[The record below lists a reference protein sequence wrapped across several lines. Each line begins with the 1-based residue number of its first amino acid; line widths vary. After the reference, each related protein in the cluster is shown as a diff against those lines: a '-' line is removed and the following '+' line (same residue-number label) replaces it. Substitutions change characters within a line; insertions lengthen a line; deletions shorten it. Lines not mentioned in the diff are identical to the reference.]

1 MLKKFSSWVERK
13 IISMEILSY
22 DPKSLKDVIDEGKL
36 ISEAGFSGAVFLHGS
51 NLIKLDQ
58 RLYHYLKINSKTFAN
73 SVFKDRYLFDKE
85 PFVAREQIE
94 YLQSKQKN
102 VRLTEFDKGIVLVKD
117 RICGVILEPHLD
129 YHDLTN
135 SKIENPRTILKIL
148 RNILAAIRE
157 LELNEISH
165 LDLAKGEKGKEPTL
179 NILHKDENIKLCDL
193 SGKYITYGDK
203 FNPQAMY
210 QEYAMVIRILLKKIK
225 DKFPNYLSLVNE
237 LGLESL
243 VNYDQAEDA
252 LDVLNEF
259 TR

>member
-1 MLKKFSSWVERK
+1 
-13 IISMEILSY
+13 MEILSY
-22 DPKSLKDVIDEGKL
+22 DPKSLKDIIDEGKL
-36 ISEAGFSGAVFLHGS
+36 ISDAGFSGAVFLHGS

-73 SVFKDRYLFDKE
+73 SVFKDLYLFDKE

-135 SKIENPRTILKIL
+135 SKIENSRTLLKIL
-148 RNILAAIRE
+148 RNVLAAIHE
-157 LELNEISH
+157 LEVNKISH

-179 NILHKDENIKLCDL
+179 NILHKGENIKLCDL
-193 SGKYITYGDK
+193 SGSFITYGNK
-203 FNPQAMY
+203 FNPREMY
-210 QEYAMVIRILLKKIK
+210 QEYASVIKILLKKMKIM
-225 DKFPNYLSLVNE
+225 FPNY
-237 LGLESL
+237 ESL
-243 VNYDQAEDA
+243 VRELQLESIINYNQANESLEV
-252 LDVLNEF
+252 LDEF

>member
-135 SKIENPRTILKIL
+135 SKVENPRTILKIL

-179 NILHKDENIKLCDL
+179 NILHKGENIKLCDL
-193 SGKYITYGDK
+193 SGSFITYGNK
-203 FNPQAMY
+203 FNPREMY
-210 QEYAMVIRILLKKIK
+210 QEYASVIKILLKKMKIM
-225 DKFPNYLSLVNE
+225 FPNY
-237 LGLESL
+237 ESL
-243 VNYDQAEDA
+243 VRELQLESIINYNQANESLEV
-252 LDVLNEF
+252 LDEF

>member
-1 MLKKFSSWVERK
+1 
-13 IISMEILSY
+13 MEILSY
-22 DPKSLKDVIDEGKL
+22 SPNSLKDTIDESVL
-36 ISEAGFSGAVFLHGS
+36 VSEAGFSGAIFLHGS
-51 NLIKLDQ
+51 TLIKLDKE
-58 RLYHYLKINSKTFAN
+58 LYHYLKINSKIFAN
-73 SVFKDRYLFDKE
+73 SVVEDRYRYDDE
-85 PFVAREQIE
+85 PFVSKEQIE
-94 YLQSKQKN
+94 YLERKQKDIH
-102 VRLTEFDKGIVLVKD
+102 LTEFDRGIVLVKD
-117 RICGVILEPHLD
+117 KICGVILEPHLD

>member
-1 MLKKFSSWVERK
+1 
-13 IISMEILSY
+13 MEILSY

-102 VRLTEFDKGIVLVKD
+102 VRLTEFDKGIVLVED

-179 NILHKDENIKLCDL
+179 NILHKGENIKLCDL
-193 SGKYITYGDK
+193 SGSFITYGNK
-203 FNPQAMY
+203 FNPREMY
-210 QEYAMVIRILLKKIK
+210 QEYASVIKILLKKMKIM
-225 DKFPNYLSLVNE
+225 FPNY
-237 LGLESL
+237 ESL
-243 VNYDQAEDA
+243 VRELQLESIINYNQANESLEV
-252 LDVLNEF
+252 LDEF

>member
-1 MLKKFSSWVERK
+1 
-13 IISMEILSY
+13 MEILSY
-22 DPKSLKDVIDEGKL
+22 DPNSLKDIIDEGKL

-148 RNILAAIRE
+148 RNTLAAIRE

-193 SGKYITYGDK
+193 SGFFITYGDK

-237 LGLESL
+237 LGLDNL
-243 VNYDQAEDA
+243 VNYNQAEDA
-252 LDVLNEF
+252 LEVLDEF
-259 TR
+259 TK

>member
-1 MLKKFSSWVERK
+1 
-13 IISMEILSY
+13 MEILSY
-22 DPKSLKDVIDEGKL
+22 SPDSLKDTIDESVL

-51 NLIKLDQ
+51 TLIKLDKG
-58 RLYHYLKINSKTFAN
+58 LYHYLKINSKIFAN
-73 SVFKDRYLFDKE
+73 SVVENRYRYDNE
-85 PFVAREQIE
+85 PFVSKEQIE
-94 YLQSKQKN
+94 YLERKQKDIH
-102 VRLTEFDKGIVLVKD
+102 LTEFDRGIVLVKD
-117 RICGVILEPHLD
+117 KICGVILEPHLD

-135 SKIENPRTILKIL
+135 SKIENPRTLLKIL
-148 RNILAAIRE
+148 RNVLAAIHE
-157 LELNEISH
+157 LEVNKISH

-225 DKFPNYLSLVNE
+225 DKFPNYLSLINE
-237 LGLESL
+237 LGIETL

>member
-1 MLKKFSSWVERK
+1 M
-13 IISMEILSY
+13 
-22 DPKSLKDVIDEGKL
+22 
-36 ISEAGFSGAVFLHGS
+36 
-51 NLIKLDQ
+51 
-58 RLYHYLKINSKTFAN
+58 KINSKTFAN

-94 YLQSKQKN
+94 YLQSKQKD

-148 RNILAAIRE
+148 RNTLAAIRE

-179 NILHKDENIKLCDL
+179 NILHKGENIKLCDL
-193 SGKYITYGDK
+193 SGSFITYGNK
-203 FNPQAMY
+203 FNPREMY
-210 QEYAMVIRILLKKIK
+210 QEYASVIKILLKKMKIM
-225 DKFPNYLSLVNE
+225 FPNY
-237 LGLESL
+237 ESL
-243 VNYDQAEDA
+243 VRELQLGSIINYNQANESLEV
-252 LDVLNEF
+252 LDEF

>member
-1 MLKKFSSWVERK
+1 
-13 IISMEILSY
+13 MENLSY

-135 SKIENPRTILKIL
+135 SKVENPRTILKIL

-210 QEYAMVIRILLKKIK
+210 QEYAMVIKILLKKIK

-243 VNYDQAEDA
+243 VNYDQAEDT
-252 LDVLNEF
+252 LDVLDEF